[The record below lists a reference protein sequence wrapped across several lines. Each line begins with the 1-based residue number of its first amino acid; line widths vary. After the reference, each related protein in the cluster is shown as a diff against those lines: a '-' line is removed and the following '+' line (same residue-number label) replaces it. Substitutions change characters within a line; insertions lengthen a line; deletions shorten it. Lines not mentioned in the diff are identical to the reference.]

1 MERERERRRR
11 REEAQLG
18 SGIGQASGGKMEGLG
33 TRGTLATRIGYPVL
47 LPHNLSKHRD
57 LHTRI
62 QTHSSLL
69 LAPRSLPL
77 GVPHDSHVYVYWEGY
92 GNRNELIRSRDCTGL
107 LGRKWQ
113 QKCTWNGL
121 IRREN
126 CMSLGKEIAA
136 ECTHWE
142 WGLHMSLGK
151 ETQGNGDKMSG
162 THQEQELR
170 MLDKERR
177 PPSSHAQSCH

>member
-1 MERERERRRR
+1 MERERERRR

-18 SGIGQASGGKMEGLG
+18 SGIGQASGGKTEGLG

-47 LPHNLSKHRD
+47 LPHNRSKHRH
-57 LHTRI
+57 LHTRSRH
-62 QTHSSLL
+62 TLL
-69 LAPRSLPL
+69 LAPHSLPL
-77 GVPHDSHVYVYWEGY
+77 GVPHDSHVYVYWEGN

-121 IRREN
+121 IRRED
-126 CMSLGKEIAA
+126 CMSVGKEIAA
-136 ECTHWE
+136 ECTHRE
-142 WGLHMSLGK
+142 GGLHMSLRK
-151 ETQGNGDKMSG
+151 ETQGNVDKMSG

-177 PPSSHAQSCH
+177 PPSSHAQNCH